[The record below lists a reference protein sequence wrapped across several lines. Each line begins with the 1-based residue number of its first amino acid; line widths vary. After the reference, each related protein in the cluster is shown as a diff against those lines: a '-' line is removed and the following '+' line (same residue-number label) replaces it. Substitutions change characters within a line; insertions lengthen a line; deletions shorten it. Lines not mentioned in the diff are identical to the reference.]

1 MRGKVRPSFFP
12 SDQISKR
19 HVRGKAYASL
29 FLTTLPHT
37 SLDAGTWVWSWVIG
51 TFSTAGSHLNYFGL
65 KAIIGL
71 YSFFLAVQLLAQL
84 SFFIL
89 GAKVRSRALLFIYR
103 LFFQLVYHV
112 FYRNLVRPPPPSL
125 SKLLESI
132 DTSPRSIYPVR
143 PPALPHPVRHSPTSL
158 LHLHHPHLPYP
169 NVPPLASP
177 SADCNRL
184 PESVGGAC
192 RECGDGVLL

>member
-1 MRGKVRPSFFP
+1 MTSLAIASFSLIAGQGKAICFFS

-71 YSFFLAVQLLAQL
+71 YSFF
-84 SFFIL
+84 F
-89 GAKVRSRALLFIYR
+89 
-103 LFFQLVYHV
+103 
-112 FYRNLVRPPPPSL
+112 
-125 SKLLESI
+125 
-132 DTSPRSIYPVR
+132 
-143 PPALPHPVRHSPTSL
+143 
-158 LHLHHPHLPYP
+158 
-169 NVPPLASP
+169 
-177 SADCNRL
+177 
-184 PESVGGAC
+184 
-192 RECGDGVLL
+192 